1 MAFSGNATSKAP
13 VDDAGDIP
21 RKVGA
26 SIGIMVL
33 SLLGEKEISHPGKTT
48 HSIHSCLISDDI
60 KTRAETE
67 DSPKYISHSQA
78 FRYR

>member
-33 SLLGEKEISHPGKTT
+33 SLLGEKEISHPGKDY
-48 HSIHSCLISDDI
+48 SQ
-60 KTRAETE
+60 
-67 DSPKYISHSQA
+67 HSQLPH
-78 FRYR
+78 FRRYQDACRS